1 MKKSKIFVLLSL
13 MAISLCG
20 CGESPVSNSISSN
33 VSIPVQDG
41 ELYVES
47 IEIIQQ
53 PTKMKYIVNEES
65 FDPTGMVLKAVW
77 NDGYIEESVNVSK
90 IYYEPYGILPEDTSY
105 VTIYYGDA
113 STKLNIDTN
122 VEYDLCIIQIPVKTD
137 YTEGEYFDPTGLILG
152 RQVDG
157 VKKEFNKFD
166 INDVKYEKKPLTKS
180 DTFVTVSY
188 DSHSINIPI
197 KVLSSSIKIELED
210 RTYVDM
216 VNCKPKNLVSQASD
230 GTYRYKD
237 GKVVYQTYEEAYAQH
252 TESAKCQM
260 ENASNGDFLSEV
272 NNEKSKFTVKVTP
285 DFENANLRIRGAS
298 NAVGKYDTSSAPTKS
313 VDMDLTKI
321 MTVKVNGVKI
331 TIDSNAIF
339 EGITSST
346 PSHYVWT
353 NWHTAYINTIKLN
366 PNVENTIEFTFTTN
380 SSYIHPWG
388 SALGQYDY
396 LLLERA

>member
-122 VEYDLCIIQIPVKTD
+122 VEYDLCVIQIPVKTD

-366 PNVENTIEFTFTTN
+366 ANVENTIEFTFTTN

>member
-33 VSIPVQDG
+33 LSIPVQDG

-157 VKKEFNKFD
+157 VKKEFSKFNL
-166 INDVKYEKKPLTKS
+166 NDVMYDKKPLTKS

-298 NAVGKYDTSSAPTKS
+298 NAVGKYDTSSKPTQS
-313 VDMDLTKI
+313 IDMDLTKI

-366 PNVENTIEFTFTTN
+366 PNVENTIEFTFVTN
-380 SSYIHPWG
+380 SNYIHPWG